1 MRTPTRSYPRSARG
15 ATRARS
21 APRDLEEVH
30 GDRQPLLAQRMR
42 DGLPA
47 EYRRA
52 SAAPHGLREHRR
64 ARPAMRSVGRLGGI
78 VAGQQRVAVDVS
90 LQIRDLP
97 ERDHLTADVERGEHR
112 GKSRHHALFSC
123 HPREAMLCSAR
134 MEDMVRQTD
143 QIINFTNEIN
153 RRIAEAGITGV
164 DGLVG
169 LYDQLRSALGK
180 VSHQELEWAQG
191 EVNRVLERLRRLSEE
206 LSHLAALK
214 AALETGH

>member
-1 MRTPTRSYPRSARG
+1 MTGSPSSRSG
-15 ATRARS
+15 CAT
-21 APRDLEEVH
+21 DF
-30 GDRQPLLAQRMR
+30 Q
-42 DGLPA
+42 
-47 EYRRA
+47 
-52 SAAPHGLREHRR
+52 
-64 ARPAMRSVGRLGGI
+64 GI

-97 ERDHLTADVERGEHR
+97 GRDRLTADVERGEHR
-112 GKSRHHALFSC
+112 GKSRDHALFGC

-206 LSHLAALK
+206 LAHLAALK